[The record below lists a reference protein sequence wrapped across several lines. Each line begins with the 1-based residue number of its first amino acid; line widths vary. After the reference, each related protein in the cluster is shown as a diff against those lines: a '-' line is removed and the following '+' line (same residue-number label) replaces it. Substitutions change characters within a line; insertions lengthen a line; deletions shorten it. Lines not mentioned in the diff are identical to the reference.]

1 MFERFTDKGRKIII
15 LAREEAERHQ
25 NDYLGTEHLVL
36 AILRESDGIALM
48 ILKKM
53 GLSTEQIRLEIER
66 NLPGGGTTMTF
77 GEIPFSPRVKKVI
90 EYGVEEARL
99 LGHNHIGSEHLLLGL
114 LREEEGIGGKILR
127 SLGANLLTARQLTV
141 TFLRKSA
148 PRERDRKSNTPA
160 LDEFGRDLT
169 QMAQEGQLDPVI
181 GRADEIERVLQILS
195 RRTKN
200 NPVLIGESGVGKTA
214 IVEGL
219 AQRIVQSEVPDNLL
233 SRRVIALDLGS
244 LVAGT
249 KYRGQFEERLKV
261 VMKEIVQAGNIII
274 FIDELH
280 TLVGAGAAEGSID
293 ASNMLK
299 PALSRGEIQ
308 CIGATTLDEYRKHIE
323 KDGAL
328 KRRFQPIYV
337 QPPSLDET
345 VRIIQGLRD
354 RYEEHHGVEITE
366 DAIVEAVKLSD
377 RYITDRFLPDKAID
391 LIDETGSRA
400 KLQTYALPSE
410 LKAMEQELKKV
421 SRDKELAIS
430 MQNFEEAVRHR
441 EEEERLRKLLEESK
455 REWKKN
461 QEKQKPTIGK
471 EDVAYVVSKMTGI
484 PLFKLEEEES
494 NKLLRMEEFLH
505 KRVVGQNEAI
515 SAVCRAIRRSR
526 AGLKEAKKPIGSFIF
541 LGPTGVGK
549 TELAR
554 TLAEFLFNTEDALIR
569 IDMSEYQE
577 KFTSS
582 RLFGAPPGYVGYE
595 EGGQLTERV
604 RRRPYSVV
612 LFDEI
617 EKAHPDVFNLL
628 LQVLDDGVLTDSLGR
643 KVDFK
648 NTVVIMTSNIGTK
661 MIQKGVSLGFQS
673 TDAEQDRHKKEE
685 VLGELRRQFS
695 PEFLNR
701 IDEIVVFH
709 QLDKTHLTSI
719 LDILLRELNLRL
731 VDKGVEI
738 EVEDE
743 VKAWLIKE
751 GYEPLYG
758 ARPMRRTIQR
768 AIGDPLSEEMIKGRF
783 KESRKIKVVLRD
795 GAPTFIEQDS
805 NKRVTHHCATLVSM
819 RTRVALFFACKL
831 DDVHNRFSPRSH
843 TRHRN
848 ILRRNRCGGDRC
860 GWIRSLKYRGFTA
873 CRPRALWWCRAG
885 TRLSRPY

>member
-1 MFERFTDKGRKIII
+1 DKGRKIII

-48 ILKKM
+48 IIKKM
-53 GLSTEQIRLEIER
+53 GLSSEQIRLEIER

-169 QMAQEGQLDPVI
+169 QLAQEGQLDPVI

-200 NPVLIGESGVGKTA
+200 NPALIGESGVGKTA

-219 AQRIVQSEVPDNLL
+219 AQRIVLSEVPDNLL

-354 RYEEHHGVEITE
+354 RYEEHHGVEISE
-366 DAIVEAVKLSD
+366 EAIVEAVKLSD

-400 KLQTYALPSE
+400 KLQTYSLPGE
-410 LKAMEQELKKV
+410 LKALEQELKKI
-421 SRDKELAIS
+421 SREKELAIS
-430 MQNFEEAVRHR
+430 LQNFEEAVKFR
-441 EEEERLRKLLEESK
+441 EEEERLRKLLDESK

-461 QEKQKPTIGK
+461 QEKQKPVITK
-471 EDVAYVVSKMTGI
+471 EDVAYVVSKITGI

-494 NKLLRMEEFLH
+494 AKLLHMESFLH
-505 KRVVGQNEAI
+505 KRIVGQEEAI

-554 TLAEFLFNTEDALIR
+554 ALAEFLFNTEDALIR

-595 EGGQLTERV
+595 EGGQLTEKV

-617 EKAHPDVFNLL
+617 EKAHPDIFNVL

-648 NTVVIMTSNIGTK
+648 NSVVIMTSNLGTK
-661 MIQKGVSLGFQS
+661 LIQKGVSLGFHRTEQS
-673 TDAEQDRHKKEE
+673 DHDQRMKEE
-685 VLGELRRQFS
+685 VLGELRRTFS

-701 IDEIVVFH
+701 IDEVVVFH
-709 QLDKTHLTSI
+709 QLVKEHLLGI
-719 LDILLRELNLRL
+719 LDILIRELNVRL
-731 VDKGVEI
+731 VERGVQLEI
-738 EVEDE
+738 GED
-743 VKAWLIKE
+743 VKNWLIKE
-751 GYEPLYG
+751 GYQPLYG
-758 ARPMRRTIQR
+758 ARPMRRTIQKS
-768 AIGDPLSEEMIKGRF
+768 IGDPLSEELIKGRF
-783 KESRKIKVVLRD
+783 KDARKIKVVL
-795 GAPTFIEQDS
+795 
-805 NKRVTHHCATLVSM
+805 K
-819 RTRVALFFACKL
+819 
-831 DDVHNRFSPRSH
+831 DDLPAFVEEE
-843 TRHRN
+843 
-848 ILRRNRCGGDRC
+848 
-860 GWIRSLKYRGFTA
+860 A
-873 CRPRALWWCRAG
+873 MAG
-885 TRLSRPY
+885 V

>member
-1 MFERFTDKGRKIII
+1 M
-15 LAREEAERHQ
+15 
-25 NDYLGTEHLVL
+25 
-36 AILRESDGIALM
+36 
-48 ILKKM
+48 
-53 GLSTEQIRLEIER
+53 
-66 NLPGGGTTMTF
+66 
-77 GEIPFSPRVKKVI
+77 
-90 EYGVEEARL
+90 
-99 LGHNHIGSEHLLLGL
+99 GL

-400 KLQTYALPSE
+400 KLQTYALPGE

-441 EEEERLRKLLEESK
+441 EEEERLRKLLDESK

-661 MIQKGVSLGFQS
+661 LIQKGVSLGFQS

-701 IDEIVVFH
+701 VDEIVVFH

-738 EVEDE
+738 EVDDE

-783 KESRKIKVVLRD
+783 KESRKIRVVLRD
-795 GAPTFIEQDS
+795 GAPTFIEQEAMAE
-805 NKRVTHHCATLVSM
+805 V
-819 RTRVALFFACKL
+819 
-831 DDVHNRFSPRSH
+831 
-843 TRHRN
+843 
-848 ILRRNRCGGDRC
+848 
-860 GWIRSLKYRGFTA
+860 
-873 CRPRALWWCRAG
+873 
-885 TRLSRPY
+885 

>member
-1 MFERFTDKGRKIII
+1 
-15 LAREEAERHQ
+15 
-25 NDYLGTEHLVL
+25 
-36 AILRESDGIALM
+36 
-48 ILKKM
+48 
-53 GLSTEQIRLEIER
+53 
-66 NLPGGGTTMTF
+66 
-77 GEIPFSPRVKKVI
+77 
-90 EYGVEEARL
+90 VEEARL

-400 KLQTYALPSE
+400 KLQTYALPGE

-441 EEEERLRKLLEESK
+441 EEEERLRKLLDESK

-461 QEKQKPTIGK
+461 QEKHKPTIGK

-701 IDEIVVFH
+701 VDEIVVFH

-738 EVEDE
+738 EVDDE

-783 KESRKIKVVLRD
+783 KESRKIRVVLRD
-795 GAPTFIEQDS
+795 GAPTFIEQEAMAE
-805 NKRVTHHCATLVSM
+805 V
-819 RTRVALFFACKL
+819 
-831 DDVHNRFSPRSH
+831 
-843 TRHRN
+843 
-848 ILRRNRCGGDRC
+848 
-860 GWIRSLKYRGFTA
+860 
-873 CRPRALWWCRAG
+873 
-885 TRLSRPY
+885 

>member
-1 MFERFTDKGRKIII
+1 
-15 LAREEAERHQ
+15 
-25 NDYLGTEHLVL
+25 
-36 AILRESDGIALM
+36 
-48 ILKKM
+48 
-53 GLSTEQIRLEIER
+53 
-66 NLPGGGTTMTF
+66 
-77 GEIPFSPRVKKVI
+77 
-90 EYGVEEARL
+90 
-99 LGHNHIGSEHLLLGL
+99 
-114 LREEEGIGGKILR
+114 
-127 SLGANLLTARQLTV
+127 
-141 TFLRKSA
+141 
-148 PRERDRKSNTPA
+148 
-160 LDEFGRDLT
+160 
-169 QMAQEGQLDPVI
+169 
-181 GRADEIERVLQILS
+181 
-195 RRTKN
+195 
-200 NPVLIGESGVGKTA
+200 VGKTA

-400 KLQTYALPSE
+400 KLQTYALPGE

-461 QEKQKPTIGK
+461 QEKQKPSIGK

-661 MIQKGVSLGFQS
+661 LIQKGVSLGFQS

-731 VDKGVEI
+731 VEKGVEI
-738 EVEDE
+738 EVDDE

-783 KESRKIKVVLRD
+783 KESRKIRVVLRD
-795 GAPTFIEQDS
+795 GAPTFIEQE
-805 NKRVTHHCATLVSM
+805 AM
-819 RTRVALFFACKL
+819 
-831 DDVHNRFSPRSH
+831 
-843 TRHRN
+843 
-848 ILRRNRCGGDRC
+848 
-860 GWIRSLKYRGFTA
+860 
-873 CRPRALWWCRAG
+873 AG
-885 TRLSRPY
+885 V

>member
-1 MFERFTDKGRKIII
+1 
-15 LAREEAERHQ
+15 
-25 NDYLGTEHLVL
+25 
-36 AILRESDGIALM
+36 
-48 ILKKM
+48 
-53 GLSTEQIRLEIER
+53 
-66 NLPGGGTTMTF
+66 
-77 GEIPFSPRVKKVI
+77 
-90 EYGVEEARL
+90 
-99 LGHNHIGSEHLLLGL
+99 
-114 LREEEGIGGKILR
+114 
-127 SLGANLLTARQLTV
+127 
-141 TFLRKSA
+141 
-148 PRERDRKSNTPA
+148 
-160 LDEFGRDLT
+160 
-169 QMAQEGQLDPVI
+169 
-181 GRADEIERVLQILS
+181 
-195 RRTKN
+195 
-200 NPVLIGESGVGKTA
+200 
-214 IVEGL
+214 
-219 AQRIVQSEVPDNLL
+219 
-233 SRRVIALDLGS
+233 
-244 LVAGT
+244 
-249 KYRGQFEERLKV
+249 
-261 VMKEIVQAGNIII
+261 VQAGNIII

-400 KLQTYALPSE
+400 KLQTYALPGE

-738 EVEDE
+738 EVDDE

-783 KESRKIKVVLRD
+783 KESHKIRVVLRD
-795 GAPTFIEQDS
+795 GAPTFIEQE
-805 NKRVTHHCATLVSM
+805 
-819 RTRVALFFACKL
+819 ALAE
-831 DDVHNRFSPRSH
+831 V
-843 TRHRN
+843 
-848 ILRRNRCGGDRC
+848 
-860 GWIRSLKYRGFTA
+860 
-873 CRPRALWWCRAG
+873 
-885 TRLSRPY
+885 

>member
-169 QMAQEGQLDPVI
+169 QLAQEGQLDPVI

-195 RRTKN
+195 RRSKN

-219 AQRIVQSEVPDNLL
+219 AQRIVMSEVPDNLL

-337 QPPSLDET
+337 QPPTIDET

-366 DAIVEAVKLSD
+366 EAIVEAVKLSD

-400 KLQTYALPSE
+400 KLQTYALPTE

-421 SRDKELAIS
+421 SRDKEMAIS

-441 EEEERLRKLLEESK
+441 EEEERLRKLLDESK

-515 SAVCRAIRRSR
+515 SAVARAIRRSR
-526 AGLKEAKKPIGSFIF
+526 AGLKEARKPIGSFIF

-554 TLAEFLFNTEDALIR
+554 TLAEFLFNSEDALIR

-617 EKAHPDVFNLL
+617 EKAHPDVFNIL

-661 MIQKGVSLGFQS
+661 LIQKGVSLGFQS
-673 TDAEQDRHKKEE
+673 TEVEQDRRKKEE
-685 VLGELRRQFS
+685 VLGELRRSFS

-709 QLDKTHLTSI
+709 QLDKEHLNSI

-731 VDKGVEI
+731 LEKGVEI
-738 EVEDE
+738 EIDDE
-743 VKAWLIKE
+743 VKQWLIKE

-768 AIGDPLSEEMIKGRF
+768 AIGDPLSEELIKGRF
-783 KESRKIKVVLRD
+783 KDSRKIRVVLRD
-795 GAPTFIEQDS
+795 GAPTFIEQE
-805 NKRVTHHCATLVSM
+805 TM
-819 RTRVALFFACKL
+819 
-831 DDVHNRFSPRSH
+831 
-843 TRHRN
+843 
-848 ILRRNRCGGDRC
+848 
-860 GWIRSLKYRGFTA
+860 
-873 CRPRALWWCRAG
+873 AG
-885 TRLSRPY
+885 V

>member
-1 MFERFTDKGRKIII
+1 MFERFTDRGRKIII

-25 NDYLGTEHLVL
+25 NDYLGTEHLAL

-48 ILKKM
+48 IIKKM
-53 GLSTEQIRLEIER
+53 GLSPEQIRLEIER
-66 NLPGGGTTMTF
+66 NLPSGGTTVTF

-114 LREEEGIGGKILR
+114 LREEEGIGGKVLR
-127 SLGANLLTARQLTV
+127 SLGGNLLTARQLTV
-141 TFLRKSA
+141 TFLRKSGT
-148 PRERDRKSNTPA
+148 RERDKKSSTPA

-169 QMAQEGQLDPVI
+169 QLAQESLLDPVI
-181 GRADEIERVLQILS
+181 GRMDEIERVLQILS

-200 NPVLIGESGVGKTA
+200 NPALIGESGVGKTA

-219 AQRIVQSEVPDNLL
+219 AQRIVSMDVPDNLL
-233 SRRVIALDLGS
+233 NRRVISLDLGS

-261 VMKEIVQAGNIII
+261 VMKEITQAGNIIM

-293 ASNMLK
+293 AANMLK

-337 QPPSLDET
+337 NPPSMEET
-345 VRIIQGLRD
+345 IKILQGLRD
-354 RYEEHHGVEITE
+354 RYEEHHGVEITDE
-366 DAIVEAVKLSD
+366 AVIEAVKLSD
-377 RYITDRFLPDKAID
+377 RYITDRFHPDKAID

-400 KLQTYALPSE
+400 KLQSYALPPE
-410 LKAMEQELKKV
+410 LKSLEQELKRV
-421 SRDKELAIS
+421 AREKEVAIGLQS
-430 MQNFEEAVRHR
+430 FEEAVKHR
-441 EEEERLRKLLEESK
+441 EDEERLRKLLEEAK
-455 REWKKN
+455 QEWKKKKE
-461 QEKQKPTIGK
+461 QQKPVITAEHIS
-471 EDVAYVVSKMTGI
+471 YVVSKMTGI

-494 NKLLRMEEFLH
+494 EKLLHMEEFLH
-505 KRVVGQNEAI
+505 KRIVGQEEAI

-526 AGLKEAKKPIGSFIF
+526 AGLKEARKPIGSFIY

-554 TLAEFLFNTEDALIR
+554 ALAEFLFNTEDSLIR

-595 EGGQLTERV
+595 EGGQLTEKV

-617 EKAHPDVFNLL
+617 EKAHPDIFNVL

-648 NTVVIMTSNIGTK
+648 NTILVMTSNLGTK
-661 MIQKGVSLGFQS
+661 LIQKGVSLGFQ
-673 TDAEQDRHKKEE
+673 KEE
-685 VLGELRRQFS
+685 VTETQKRMRDEVLAELKRNFS

-701 IDEIVVFH
+701 VDEFVVFH
-709 QLDKTHLTSI
+709 PLDKEHLLKI
-719 LDILLRELNLRL
+719 VDILIRELNTRL
-731 VDKGVEI
+731 ADRGFQL
-738 EVEDE
+738 EVGDE
-743 VKAWLIKE
+743 VKQWLIKE
-751 GYEPLYG
+751 GYQPQYG
-758 ARPMRRTIQR
+758 ARPMRRTLQKCL
-768 AIGDPLSEEMIKGRF
+768 GDPLSEELIKGRF
-783 KESRKIKVVLRD
+783 KDSKIIKVVLRED
-795 GAPTFIEQDS
+795 APIFVEEEAMAE
-805 NKRVTHHCATLVSM
+805 V
-819 RTRVALFFACKL
+819 
-831 DDVHNRFSPRSH
+831 
-843 TRHRN
+843 
-848 ILRRNRCGGDRC
+848 
-860 GWIRSLKYRGFTA
+860 
-873 CRPRALWWCRAG
+873 
-885 TRLSRPY
+885 

>member
-77 GEIPFSPRVKKVI
+77 GEIPFSPRLKKVI

-99 LGHNHIGSEHLLLGL
+99 LGHNHIGSEHLLVGL

-169 QMAQEGQLDPVI
+169 QLAQEGQLDPVI

-195 RRTKN
+195 RRSKN

-219 AQRIVQSEVPDNLL
+219 AQRIVMSEVPDNLL

-328 KRRFQPIYV
+328 ERRFQPIIVRAPSV
-337 QPPSLDET
+337 QEA
-345 VRIIQGLRD
+345 VEIIKGLRPK
-354 RYEEHHGVEITE
+354 YEAHHRVKIS
-366 DAIVEAVKLSD
+366 DAAIDLAVKLAD
-377 RYITDRFLPDKAID
+377 RHITERHLPDKAID
-391 LIDETGSRA
+391 VIDEAASRTR
-400 KLQTYALPSE
+400 LQ
-410 LKAMEQELKKV
+410 AMTPPATI
-421 SRDKELAIS
+421 KELEKEIERVVREKDMFLEA
-430 MQNFEEAVRHR
+430 QEFEKAASLREKEKALRGR
-441 EEEERLRKLLEESK
+441 EEELK
-455 REWKKN
+455 REWEKN
-461 QEKQKPTIGK
+461 KNRQTQ
-471 EDVAYVVSKMTGI
+471 VVGEQDIEYIVSRWTGI
-484 PLFKLEEEES
+484 PLSRLEEKES
-494 NKLLRMEEFLH
+494 AKLARMEEALH
-505 KRVVGQNEAI
+505 ARVVGQDDAI
-515 SAVCRAIRRSR
+515 RAVSRAIRRSR
-526 AGLKEAKKPIGSFIF
+526 AGLKDAKRPVGSFIF

-554 TLAEFLFNTEDALIR
+554 ALAEFLFGDENALIR
-569 IDMSEYQE
+569 VDMSEYME
-577 KFTSS
+577 KFSVS
-582 RLFGAPPGYVGYE
+582 RLLGAPPGYVGYE
-595 EGGQLTERV
+595 EGGYLTEKV
-604 RRRPYSVV
+604 RRRRYSVV

-617 EKAHPDVFNLL
+617 EKAHPDVFNML
-628 LQVLDDGVLTDSLGR
+628 LQVLDDGRLTDSVGHV
-643 KVDFK
+643 VDFK
-648 NTVVIMTSNIGTK
+648 NTILIMTSNLGTSFIGKRTTP
-661 MIQKGVSLGFQS
+661 GFLS
-673 TDAEQDRHKKEE
+673 EGEETTHERMKEKVMDE
-685 VLGELRRQFS
+685 MKRAFR
-695 PEFLNR
+695 PEFINR
-701 IDEIVVFH
+701 IDDIIVFH
-709 QLDKTHLTSI
+709 ALSREHITAIVQLMITRINTQLADKSI
-719 LDILLRELNLRL
+719 QLEPTGAALDLL
-731 VDKGVEI
+731 VQKGY
-738 EVEDE
+738 D
-743 VKAWLIKE
+743 
-751 GYEPLYG
+751 PTYG
-758 ARPMRRTIQR
+758 ARQLRRTIQKYVEDPVAE
-768 AIGDPLSEEMIKGRF
+768 AIVRGQFAEGARIEVDVEGGNFVFREVQVAEPRL
-783 KESRKIKVVLRD
+783 VLAER
-795 GAPTFIEQDS
+795 
-805 NKRVTHHCATLVSM
+805 
-819 RTRVALFFACKL
+819 
-831 DDVHNRFSPRSH
+831 
-843 TRHRN
+843 
-848 ILRRNRCGGDRC
+848 
-860 GWIRSLKYRGFTA
+860 
-873 CRPRALWWCRAG
+873 
-885 TRLSRPY
+885 

>member
-169 QMAQEGQLDPVI
+169 QLAQEGQLDPVI

-195 RRTKN
+195 RRSKN

-219 AQRIVQSEVPDNLL
+219 AQRIVMSEVPDNLL

-337 QPPSLDET
+337 QPPTIDET

-366 DAIVEAVKLSD
+366 EAIVEAVKLSD

-400 KLQTYALPSE
+400 KLQTYALPTE

-421 SRDKELAIS
+421 SRDKEMAIS

-515 SAVCRAIRRSR
+515 SAVARAIRRSR
-526 AGLKEAKKPIGSFIF
+526 AGLKEARKPIGSFIF

-554 TLAEFLFNTEDALIR
+554 TLAEFLFNSEDALIR

-617 EKAHPDVFNLL
+617 EKAHPDVFNIL

-661 MIQKGVSLGFQS
+661 LIQKGVSLGFQS
-673 TDAEQDRHKKEE
+673 TEVEQDRRKKEE
-685 VLGELRRQFS
+685 VLGELRRSFS

-709 QLDKTHLTSI
+709 QLDKEHLNSI

-731 VDKGVEI
+731 LEKGVEI
-738 EVEDE
+738 EIDDE
-743 VKAWLIKE
+743 VKQWLIKE

-768 AIGDPLSEEMIKGRF
+768 AIGDPLSEELIKGRF
-783 KESRKIKVVLRD
+783 KDSRKIKVVLRD
-795 GAPTFIEQDS
+795 GAPTFIEQE
-805 NKRVTHHCATLVSM
+805 TM
-819 RTRVALFFACKL
+819 
-831 DDVHNRFSPRSH
+831 
-843 TRHRN
+843 
-848 ILRRNRCGGDRC
+848 
-860 GWIRSLKYRGFTA
+860 
-873 CRPRALWWCRAG
+873 AG
-885 TRLSRPY
+885 V

>member
-169 QMAQEGQLDPVI
+169 QLAQEGQLDPVI

-195 RRTKN
+195 RRSKN

-219 AQRIVQSEVPDNLL
+219 AQRIVMSEVPDNLL

-337 QPPSLDET
+337 QPPSIDET

-421 SRDKELAIS
+421 SRDKEMAIS

-441 EEEERLRKLLEESK
+441 EEEERLRKLLDESK

-515 SAVCRAIRRSR
+515 SAVARAIRRSR
-526 AGLKEAKKPIGSFIF
+526 AGLKEARKPIGSFIF

-554 TLAEFLFNTEDALIR
+554 TLAEFLFNSEDALIR

-617 EKAHPDVFNLL
+617 EKAHPDVFNIL

-661 MIQKGVSLGFQS
+661 LIQKGVSLGFQS
-673 TDAEQDRHKKEE
+673 TEIEQDRRKKEE
-685 VLGELRRQFS
+685 VLGELRRSFS

-709 QLDKTHLTSI
+709 QLDKEHLNSI

-731 VDKGVEI
+731 LEKGVEI
-738 EVEDE
+738 EIDDE
-743 VKAWLIKE
+743 VKQWLIKE

-768 AIGDPLSEEMIKGRF
+768 AIGDPLSEELIKGRF
-783 KESRKIKVVLRD
+783 KDSRKIKVVLRD
-795 GAPTFIEQDS
+795 GAPTFVEQE
-805 NKRVTHHCATLVSM
+805 TM
-819 RTRVALFFACKL
+819 
-831 DDVHNRFSPRSH
+831 
-843 TRHRN
+843 
-848 ILRRNRCGGDRC
+848 
-860 GWIRSLKYRGFTA
+860 
-873 CRPRALWWCRAG
+873 AG
-885 TRLSRPY
+885 V

>member
-1 MFERFTDKGRKIII
+1 MMFERFTDKGRKIIV

-53 GLSTEQIRLEIER
+53 GLSSEQVRLEIER
-66 NLPGGGTTMTF
+66 NLPGGGTTLTF

-90 EYGVEEARL
+90 EYAVEEARL
-99 LGHNHIGSEHLLLGL
+99 LGHNHIGGEHLLLGL

-169 QMAQEGQLDPVI
+169 RMAQEGLLDPVI
-181 GRADEIERVLQILS
+181 GRQDEIERVLQILS

-200 NPVLIGESGVGKTA
+200 NPVLIGEAGVGKTA

-219 AQRIVQSEVPDNLL
+219 AQRIVGAEVPDNLL
-233 SRRVIALDLGS
+233 NRRVIALDLGS

-261 VMKEIVQAGNIII
+261 VMKEIVQAGNVII

-328 KRRFQPIYV
+328 KRRFQPIFV
-337 QPPSLDET
+337 QQPSVEET
-345 VRIIQGLRD
+345 IRIIQGLRD
-354 RYEEHHGVEITE
+354 RYETHHGVEITE
-366 DAIVEAVKLSD
+366 EAIAEAVKLSD
-377 RYITDRFLPDKAID
+377 RYITDRFFPDKAID
-391 LIDETGSRA
+391 VIDETGSRA
-400 KLQTYALPSE
+400 KLQAYALPVD
-410 LKAMEQELKKV
+410 LRAMEQELKKV
-421 SRDKELAIS
+421 VREKELAIAL
-430 MQNFEEAVRHR
+430 QNFEEAVRFR
-441 EEEERLRKLLEESK
+441 EEEERLRRLLEDSK
-455 REWKKN
+455 LEWKKN
-461 QEKQKPTIGK
+461 QEKSKPVITK

-494 NKLLRMEEFLH
+494 QKLLRMEEGLH
-505 KRVVGQNEAI
+505 KRVVGQDEAV
-515 SAVCRAIRRSR
+515 SAVARAIRRSR
-526 AGLKEAKKPIGSFIF
+526 AGIKEAKRPIGSFIF
-541 LGPTGVGK
+541 MGPTGVGK

-554 TLAEFLFNTEDALIR
+554 ALAGFLFNTEDALVR

-577 KFTSS
+577 KFSSS

-617 EKAHPDVFNLL
+617 EKAHPDLFNVL
-628 LQVLDDGVLTDSLGR
+628 LQVLDDGCLTDSLGR

-648 NTVVIMTSNIGTK
+648 NTVIIMTSNLGSK
-661 MIQKGVSLGFQS
+661 LIQKGAAMGFQS
-673 TDAEQDRHKKEE
+673 ESPEDTRRRQKEDI
-685 VLGELRRQFS
+685 LGELKHAFS

-701 IDEIVVFH
+701 IDEVVVFH
-709 QLDKTHLTSI
+709 ALDKTHLITI
-719 LDILLRELNLRL
+719 VENQLAELNQRL
-731 VDKGVEI
+731 VERGVEL
-738 EVEDE
+738 EVSEE
-743 VKAWLIKE
+743 VKAWLIQE
-751 GYEPLYG
+751 GYQPLYG
-758 ARPMRRTIQR
+758 ARPMRRCIQKN
-768 AIGDPLSEEMIKGRF
+768 IGDPLSEELIKGRAREF
-783 KESRKIKVVLRD
+783 RKIKVVLKD
-795 GAPTFIEQDS
+795 GAPVFVEEE
-805 NKRVTHHCATLVSM
+805 
-819 RTRVALFFACKL
+819 AL
-831 DDVHNRFSPRSH
+831 
-843 TRHRN
+843 
-848 ILRRNRCGGDRC
+848 
-860 GWIRSLKYRGFTA
+860 
-873 CRPRALWWCRAG
+873 AG
-885 TRLSRPY
+885 V